1 MKIKRTKSSDK
12 DLPTAPAPSTDTLL
26 RQKAEEHLS
35 HIIVEQDTS
44 ALEPSTTTERL
55 LHELQVYQVEL
66 ELQNEELITSR
77 NAAEAAASD
86 YSELYDFAP
95 IGYVTL
101 NRAGDITR
109 SNLAAANLLNTG
121 RAQLQGKHMAKF
133 VDKASLI
140 KFNTFLTQSYLGYP
154 QPDCEITLRLDN
166 KVSAV
171 QIKLNVNDTT
181 TECRLVLIDISE
193 RKELEATLKEREFW
207 LTESQR
213 AGLIGTYVMDLQTN
227 TWISSTVLDE
237 IFGLMPDTRRTIT
250 TWNNL
255 VHPDDRDAVRLN
267 LSQDVTNKRK
277 AFNREYRIIRPCDGA
292 TRWIWERGKSS
303 FDTCDNP
310 HKVFGTIQDISDR
323 QQAKVRLQL
332 AASVFTHAREGIMIS
347 DANDTIIEVND
358 TFTRITGFSRKEVI
372 GQSTHMLR
380 SNRQSPEFYTA
391 IKQVLDDK
399 GYWYGEA
406 WNQRNCGEIY
416 PEMQT
421 ISVVRDATGK
431 MQHYVSLFTDISDQ
445 KEHLQELE
453 HAAHFDTLTNLP
465 NRALLTDRLLL
476 ALLQCERRDKMLA
489 VVYLDLDGFKRIND
503 NHGHSTGDQLLIAV
517 SQRMTEA
524 LREGDTLA
532 RIGGDEFVAVLIDL
546 EQPSDCHPVLE
557 RLLQAASQVIN
568 IEDITLQV
576 SSSIGVSIYPET
588 ATQVDLLLRQADQA
602 MYTAK
607 EKGKNCYHFFDANSA
622 VEARN
627 LHESLESIRQA
638 LDQEEFQLYYQPKV
652 NIKTGAV
659 VGVEALIRW
668 QHTEQG
674 LLEPRYFLPV
684 VEDHAIRVE
693 LGEWVINTALT
704 QISEWQTLG
713 LKLPISVNVGAY
725 QLQDHYFLEHL
736 TAALAAHPD
745 VSPGRLE
752 LEILETYALE
762 DVTKVASLMLA
773 CQNLGVDFALDDFGT
788 GYSSLTYLKRLPAAS
803 IKIDQSFVRDM
814 LTNADDLAIVQGV
827 IGLAGI
833 FNRRVIAEGVETTA
847 HAKMLLSLNCN
858 IVQGFGIAHPMPAI
872 DLPLWVERW
881 NANQT
886 WAS

>member
-12 DLPTAPAPSTDTLL
+12 HLLTALSTGTDTLL
-26 RQKAEEHLS
+26 RQKAEDHLS
-35 HIIVEQDTS
+35 HTIVEQDTS
-44 ALEPSTTTERL
+44 ALEPSTSTERL

-66 ELQNEELITSR
+66 ELQNEELMSSR
-77 NAAEAAASD
+77 NTAETAASD
-86 YSELYDFAP
+86 YTELYDFAP

-109 SNLAAANLLNTG
+109 TNLVAATLLNTG
-121 RAQLQGKHMAKF
+121 RTQLQGMHMAKF
-133 VDKASLI
+133 VDKASLM
-140 KFNTFLTQSYLGYP
+140 KFESFLTQSYLGYP

-166 KVSAV
+166 KVSTV

-193 RKELEATLKEREFW
+193 RKKLESALKEREFW

-213 AGLIGTYVMDLQTN
+213 AGHIGTYVLDLQTN

-237 IFGLMPDTRRTIT
+237 IFGLKPDTRRTIT
-250 TWNNL
+250 SWNNL
-255 VHPDDRDAVRLN
+255 VHPDDRNAVRLN
-267 LSQDVTNKRK
+267 FSQDVTNKRK
-277 AFNREYRIIRPCDGA
+277 AFNREYRIIRPIDGA
-292 TRWIWERGKSS
+292 IRWIWERGEPS
-303 FDTCDNP
+303 FDTFDDP
-310 HKVFGTIQDISDR
+310 HKVFGTIQDISDQ

-347 DANDTIIEVND
+347 DTNDTIIEVND
-358 TFTRITGFSRKEVI
+358 TFTRITGFSRKEVV

-380 SNRQSPEFYTA
+380 SNRQPPEFYTA
-391 IKQVLDDK
+391 IKQILTDK
-399 GYWYGEA
+399 GYWYGEV

-445 KEHLQELE
+445 KVHQQQLE
-453 HAAHFDTLTNLP
+453 HAAHFDALTNLP
-465 NRALLTDRLLL
+465 NRALLSDRLLL

-517 SQRMTEA
+517 SQQMTEA

-532 RIGGDEFVAVLIDL
+532 RIGGDEFVAVLVDL

-557 RLLQAASQVIN
+557 RLLQAASQVID
-568 IEDITLQV
+568 IEDLTLQV
-576 SSSIGVSIYPET
+576 STSIGVSIYPET

-607 EKGKNCYHFFDANSA
+607 EKGKNCYHFFDANTA

-627 LHESLESIRQA
+627 LHECLESIRRA
-638 LDQEEFQLYYQPKV
+638 LDKEEFQLYYQPKV

-668 QHTEQG
+668 QHPEQG
-674 LLEPRYFLPV
+674 LLEPKFFLPI

-736 TAALAAHPD
+736 TTALAAHPD

-814 LTNADDLAIVQGV
+814 LTNSDDLAIVQGV

>member
-1 MKIKRTKSSDK
+1 
-12 DLPTAPAPSTDTLL
+12 
-26 RQKAEEHLS
+26 
-35 HIIVEQDTS
+35 
-44 ALEPSTTTERL
+44 
-55 LHELQVYQVEL
+55 
-66 ELQNEELITSR
+66 
-77 NAAEAAASD
+77 
-86 YSELYDFAP
+86 
-95 IGYVTL
+95 
-101 NRAGDITR
+101 
-109 SNLAAANLLNTG
+109 
-121 RAQLQGKHMAKF
+121 
-133 VDKASLI
+133 
-140 KFNTFLTQSYLGYP
+140 
-154 QPDCEITLRLDN
+154 
-166 KVSAV
+166 
-171 QIKLNVNDTT
+171 
-181 TECRLVLIDISE
+181 
-193 RKELEATLKEREFW
+193 
-207 LTESQR
+207 
-213 AGLIGTYVMDLQTN
+213 
-227 TWISSTVLDE
+227 
-237 IFGLMPDTRRTIT
+237 
-250 TWNNL
+250 
-255 VHPDDRDAVRLN
+255 
-267 LSQDVTNKRK
+267 
-277 AFNREYRIIRPCDGA
+277 
-292 TRWIWERGKSS
+292 
-303 FDTCDNP
+303 
-310 HKVFGTIQDISDR
+310 
-323 QQAKVRLQL
+323 
-332 AASVFTHAREGIMIS
+332 
-347 DANDTIIEVND
+347 
-358 TFTRITGFSRKEVI
+358 
-372 GQSTHMLR
+372 
-380 SNRQSPEFYTA
+380 
-391 IKQVLDDK
+391 
-399 GYWYGEA
+399 
-406 WNQRNCGEIY
+406 
-416 PEMQT
+416 MQT

-453 HAAHFDTLTNLP
+453 HAAHFDALTNLP